1 MADNHWGNCKG
12 CRYFASHHPNPED
25 TEVARCMEPDLRK
38 FDLQVSGMS
47 GCSEFEAR
55 TGVSSGMFQE
65 PDAAPTMH

>member
-1 MADNHWGNCKG
+1 MADNNRGNGKG
-12 CRYFASHHPNPED
+12 CRYFASHHAPPDD

-55 TGVSSGMFQE
+55 TGLPGALQEE